1 MGRVW
6 EAMKPAGVLRGRGSE
21 GPLILVM
28 AGIQCVLSLCQ
39 EVGEDLVE
47 TIIPKDSLSQR
58 YLKAE
63 VAKPHT

>member
-1 MGRVW
+1 M
-6 EAMKPAGVLRGRGSE
+6 
-21 GPLILVM
+21 
-28 AGIQCVLSLCQ
+28 LSLCQ

-47 TIIPKDSLSQR
+47 AIIPKDSLSQR

>member
-6 EAMKPAGVLRGRGSE
+6 EAMKPAGVLRGGGSE
-21 GPLILVM
+21 GP
-28 AGIQCVLSLCQ
+28 CLCQ

-47 TIIPKDSLSQR
+47 AIIPKDSLSQR